1 MKKTLIVTCLLTATY
16 TVFGQMSMDSIK
28 TFIEKQVANK
38 MSNSIIVGI
47 VDVNGKHIVS
57 AGVKSGENPTLPDEN
72 TIYELGSVGK
82 LFTTLMMADM
92 GLKNELNYND
102 PISKYLPKTVKIPT
116 KNGKEITSLHLSTHR
131 SGLPRMPYNIDPE
144 NLDNPM
150 ADYTVNQLYECV
162 SNIELTRDIDSKWQY
177 SNIGY
182 GLLGQVLMSASGK
195 DFETLQRQKIT
206 TPLGMKSTMIALTP
220 ALKSNR
226 AMPHLLYGHPT
237 VNWQNFDLAG
247 AGSTSSNMKD
257 MLTFAAANVGLIKTD
272 LSAAMEL
279 THVKQGKKDGNDG
292 FITMGWT
299 ILNEDNDQILWK
311 DGATGGYRTF
321 IGIDKK
327 KKYGIVILSN
337 CGVNA
342 MTDIGLHILDNSY
355 AAKSYQHK
363 WRLLDTM
370 TATIKSK
377 GVDAAIALYQQLK
390 ETKTPDIIFDP
401 EQLYYLGNELS
412 AAKKWADAI
421 KIFELN
427 TQEYPKIPMLYEPLA
442 EAYKR
447 NGDKKMA
454 IQYFEKMLELDAKNP
469 RWGWMINKLKNLK

>member
-1 MKKTLIVTCLLTATY
+1 MKSFATIIY
-16 TVFGQMSMDSIK
+16 LFTMTYAAFAQMPIDSIK
-28 TFIEKQVANK
+28 ALIEKQVANK

-47 VDVNGKHIVS
+47 VDEKGNHIFS
-57 AGVKSGENPTLPDEN
+57 AGAKSAENPTLPDEN
-72 TIYELGSVGK
+72 TIYELGSIGK

-102 PISKYLPKTVKIPT
+102 PIAKYLPKTVKIPT

-131 SGLPRMPYNIDPE
+131 SGLPRMPYNVDPA
-144 NLDNPM
+144 NLDNPT
-150 ADYTVNQLYECV
+150 ADYTTNQLYECV
-162 SNIELTRDIDSKWQY
+162 SNTELTRDIDAKWQY

-182 GLLGQVLMSASGK
+182 ALLGDVLMSASGK
-195 DFETLQRQKIT
+195 DFETLLKQKIT
-206 TPLGMKSTMIALTP
+206 TQLGMKSTMIALTP

-226 AMPHLLYGHPT
+226 AMPHLQYGHPT
-237 VNWQNFDLAG
+237 VSWSNPHMIG
-247 AGSTSSNMKD
+247 AGGASSNMKD
-257 MLTFAAANVGLIKTD
+257 MLVFAAANVGLIQTD
-272 LSAAMEL
+272 LSAAMAL

-327 KKYGIVILSN
+327 RKYGVVILSN
-337 CGVNA
+337 CGVNT
-342 MTDIGLHILDNSY
+342 MSDMGLHILDTTY
-355 AAKSYQHK
+355 AIKSYQHK

-370 TATIKSK
+370 TATIKTE

-390 ETKTPDIIFDP
+390 TAKNPTIIFDP

-442 EAYKR
+442 EAYRR

-454 IQYFEKMLELDAKNP
+454 LQYFEKLLELDAKNP
-469 RWGWMINKLKNLK
+469 RWAWLMGKIKN